1 MTTKLLEVSKLSVK
15 AADKQILQGIDLTIQ
30 SGETV
35 AILGPNGAG
44 KSTLAR
50 AIMGLDALRCSGKI
64 LFEAKDIAKSSV
76 DARARKG
83 LFLSYQ
89 SPVEIPGLPLNEVL
103 RAANDARK
111 KKMRLTDFQLKMSEI
126 LEELNLSPFVG
137 TRELNVGFSGG
148 EKKKLEIAQMMMLEP
163 KLAMLDE
170 IDSGLDI
177 DAATKMSQSL
187 RNYQKRTNIAYMIIT
202 HNMRILQKLKV
213 DRVYVI
219 KSGKLSS
226 TGTKKLLDEIQQN
239 GFKNV

>member
-15 AADKQILQGIDLTIQ
+15 AADKQTLQGIDLTIQ

-50 AIMGLDALRCSGKI
+50 AIMGLDALRCSGKV
-64 LFEAKDIAKSSV
+64 LFEAKDITKLSV
-76 DARARKG
+76 DTRARKG